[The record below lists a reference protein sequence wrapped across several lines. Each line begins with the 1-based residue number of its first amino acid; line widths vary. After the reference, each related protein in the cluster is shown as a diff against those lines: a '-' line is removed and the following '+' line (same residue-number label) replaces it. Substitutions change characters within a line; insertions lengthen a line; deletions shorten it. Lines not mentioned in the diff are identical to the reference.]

1 MTMNFRALAIATLF
15 CLLSPTLLAQNPQS
29 ADFIVAVVN
38 SEPITNSEVRA
49 ETKRVVERLREQNK
63 PVPDAQ
69 TLQNGV
75 LERLIND
82 RAQLQLA
89 RDTGIRLDEAAID
102 LAEQNL
108 ARQND
113 ISVAELHKRIAKD
126 GISVATFRAQLKD
139 QQTLARLVERD
150 VESRIRISEQD
161 IDRFLADLQKSDADP
176 YTKEINLAQI
186 LIAVP
191 ERASAEES
199 AARFLKAKK
208 VLERLRNGEDFLRVM
223 QEVSAADR
231 ANRGEIGLRRADR
244 YPPSFVEATQKTEV
258 GGISE
263 IVRSGA
269 GFHILKVVEKRNPA
283 TITRSVVQTRARH
296 ILLRPSP
303 QMTQA
308 AAITRLA
315 DYKKRI
321 LAGSATFA
329 ALAKEFSQD
338 GSASQGGDLGWAN
351 PGMFVPEFEEVMNK
365 LAEDDISSPL
375 VSRFGVHLI
384 QVTERRRVDLSPRE
398 MRDSV
403 RAQLKETRS
412 EEAYSTWVKDIR
424 ARAFVEVREPPQ

>member
-15 CLLSPTLLAQNPQS
+15 CLLSPALLAQNPQS

-365 LAEDDISSPL
+365 LSEDDISNPL

-398 MRDSV
+398 MRESV

-412 EEAYSTWVKDIR
+412 EEAYSSWAKDIR
-424 ARAFVEVREPPQ
+424 ARAFVEMREPPQ

>member
-1 MTMNFRALAIATLF
+1 MNFRALAIATLF

>member
-1 MTMNFRALAIATLF
+1 MTMNFRVLTIATLF
-15 CLLSPTLLAQNPQS
+15 CLLSPALLAQNPQS

-49 ETKRVVERLREQNK
+49 ETRRVVERLREQNK

-113 ISVAELHKRIAKD
+113 ISVDELHKRIAKD

-199 AARFLKAKK
+199 TARFLKAKK

-365 LAEDDISSPL
+365 LAEDDISNPL

-384 QVTERRRVDLSPRE
+384 QVTERRKVDLSPRE
-398 MRDSV
+398 MRESV

-412 EEAYSTWVKDIR
+412 EEAYSSWAKDIR
-424 ARAFVEVREPPQ
+424 ARAFVEMREPPQ

>member
-1 MTMNFRALAIATLF
+1 MTMNFRVLTIATLF
-15 CLLSPTLLAQNPQS
+15 CLLSPALLAQNPQS

-49 ETKRVVERLREQNK
+49 ETRRVVERLREQNK

-113 ISVAELHKRIAKD
+113 ISVDELHKRIAKD

-365 LAEDDISSPL
+365 LSEDDISNPL

-398 MRDSV
+398 MRESV

-412 EEAYSTWVKDIR
+412 EEAYSSWAKDIR
-424 ARAFVEVREPPQ
+424 ARAFVEMREPPQ

>member
-1 MTMNFRALAIATLF
+1 MNFRALAIATLF
-15 CLLSPTLLAQNPQS
+15 CLLSPALLAQNPQS

-365 LAEDDISSPL
+365 LSEDDISNPL

-398 MRDSV
+398 MRESV

-412 EEAYSTWVKDIR
+412 EEAYSSWAKDIR
-424 ARAFVEVREPPQ
+424 ARAFVEMREPPQ

>member
-113 ISVAELHKRIAKD
+113 ISVDELHKRIAKD

-365 LAEDDISSPL
+365 LSEDDISNPL

-398 MRDSV
+398 MRESV

-412 EEAYSTWVKDIR
+412 EEAYSSWAKDIR
-424 ARAFVEVREPPQ
+424 ARAFVEMREPPQ